1 MIATSALSDA
11 DLYRISLETATI
23 AASPSRQGCNMP
35 SNATATQTAT
45 AAEQG
50 LYRIGEVSR
59 LTNLKPF
66 VLRYWETEFPM
77 LEPVKS
83 PSGHRL
89 YRQQD
94 VDMVFRI
101 KRLLY
106 DEGFTIAGA
115 RRHLRDPNG
124 ASDVDGAT
132 LSAGAAS
139 EGASQ
144 LLGRKML
151 LDLRD
156 SLRAFLTLLER
167 R

>member
-23 AASPSRQGCNMP
+23 AASPSRQGRNMP
-35 SNATATQTAT
+35 SNATATQTAS
-45 AAEQG
+45 EQG
-50 LYRIGEVSR
+50 
-59 LTNLKPF
+59 
-66 VLRYWETEFPM
+66 
-77 LEPVKS
+77 
-83 PSGHRL
+83 L

-124 ASDVDGAT
+124 ASDVDGAA
-132 LSAGAAS
+132 LSAGGMA

-144 LLGRKML
+144 LLSRKML

-156 SLRAFLTLLER
+156 SLRAFLTLLE
-167 R
+167 

>member
-1 MIATSALSDA
+1 MAYPALQA
-11 DLYRISLETATI
+11 AALYRISWKTAST
-23 AASPSRQGCNMP
+23 AAPPSRQGCNMP
-35 SNATATQTAT
+35 SNAPATQTAS
-45 AAEQG
+45 EQG

-59 LTNLKPF
+59 LTDLKPF

-83 PSGHRL
+83 ASGHRL

-106 DEGFTIAGA
+106 DEGFAIAGS

-124 ASDVDGAT
+124 T
-132 LSAGAAS
+132 H
-139 EGASQ
+139 
-144 LLGRKML
+144 
-151 LDLRD
+151 
-156 SLRAFLTLLER
+156 
-167 R
+167 